1 MSLFAV
7 VMPVVVE
14 VEVVFLVNLD
24 TSSESL
30 TGYYHQDNNLFF
42 LSCFGQLSLTLS
54 QKSLQYA
61 LSD

>member
-30 TGYYHQDNNLFF
+30 TGYHHQDNNLLFSEMPWSVVF
-42 LSCFGQLSLTLS
+42 NSESEISAACLV
-54 QKSLQYA
+54 
-61 LSD
+61 

>member
-14 VEVVFLVNLD
+14 VAVVFLVNLT

-30 TGYYHQDNNLFF
+30 TGYHHQDNNLFF
-42 LSCFGQLSLTLS
+42 SELSGSVEFNSESEISAVCLV
-54 QKSLQYA
+54 
-61 LSD
+61 

>member
-14 VEVVFLVNLD
+14 VAVVFLVNLT

-30 TGYYHQDNNLFF
+30 TGYHHQDNNLFF
-42 LSCFGQLSLTLS
+42 SELSWSVEFNSESEISAVCLV
-54 QKSLQYA
+54 
-61 LSD
+61 